1 MNIRYIYIAFTALL
15 LCSCDDFLDI
25 QPTGKI
31 IAETGSEYRALLTD
45 VYSKIPEDRGL
56 ATLRADEVA
65 ADESSMKSLD
75 YDSYYEIWN
84 WTDYNRSPS
93 SLYFGW
99 RRYYHSCYI
108 ANYLIEHKNS
118 ITKATKEEVEQMV
131 GESYMIRAYM
141 HFLLANLYAPA
152 YTKCSPKDTRGIPL
166 QLEADV
172 NAVLKCSSVEEVYK
186 WILQDIDSAEVYMN
200 VDRWEEGYTYRFNK
214 TTVNALRSRVALY
227 MGDWNLALSEAEK
240 VIAEYPELEDLN
252 ASGAKLPTN
261 YKSVE
266 SIMALEQVMTPVL
279 MGVGHVDA
287 ELIKNYRSGD
297 KRQRMYFTPK
307 TLTRWV
313 YRERNSSEERCTF
326 RAGEFYLIA
335 AEAANELG
343 NNEDALMYIKA
354 LMEKRYTSAKY
365 AEYSAALDALDKDAL
380 RAEIAAERQRELAF
394 QGHRWFDL
402 RRTTQPKL
410 TKTFVEGGDELS
422 FELAEGDERYTL
434 HFPSEAVAANP
445 EIENWE

>member
-1 MNIRYIYIAFTALL
+1 MNIKHLYIALFALC

-31 IAETGSEYRALLTD
+31 IAETGAEYRALLTD

-56 ATLRADEVA
+56 TTLRTDEMA
-65 ADESSMKSLD
+65 ADASSMKSLD
-75 YDSYYEIWN
+75 YDSYFDIWN

-108 ANYLIEHKNS
+108 ANYLIEHKDA
-118 ITKATKEEVEQMV
+118 ITKATKDEIDQMV

-152 YTKCSPKDTRGIPL
+152 YTKCVPAETRGIPL

-172 NAVLKCSSVEEVYK
+172 NAVLKCSSVEKVYSQV
-186 WILQDIDSAEVYMN
+186 LEDIDSAAVYLN
-200 VDRWEEGYTYRFNK
+200 VDRWEEGYTYRFN
-214 TTVNALRSRVALY
+214 TVTAHALRARVALY
-227 MGDWNLALSEAEK
+227 MGDWGKAFSEAEK
-240 VIAEYPELEDLN
+240 VIAEYPELEDLRT
-252 ASGAKLPTN
+252 STKLPTN

-266 SIMALEQVMTPVL
+266 SIMALEQVITPVL
-279 MGVGHVDA
+279 MGVGHA
-287 ELIKNYRSGD
+287 EPALISSYRSGD
-297 KRQRMYFTPK
+297 KRQKMYFTPK

-326 RAGEFYLIA
+326 RAAEFYLIA
-335 AEAANELG
+335 AEAANELD
-343 NNEDALMYIKA
+343 NSEAALKYIKA
-354 LMEKRYTSAKY
+354 LMEKRYTDAKY

-380 RAEIAAERQRELAF
+380 RDEIAAERQRELAY

-402 RRTTQPKL
+402 RRTAQPEIR
-410 TKTFVEGGDELS
+410 KTFKDGDTEEPYVLS
-422 FELAEGDERYTL
+422 QGDERYTL
-434 HFPSEAVAANP
+434 HFPAEAVAANP
-445 EIENWE
+445 EIENWN